1 MKKIIKLLI
10 LAGWTLTGTSCA
22 DLDIRSD
29 GRVSYKDIFSHYE
42 RTVNYYNNCTSHI
55 LSVGFTYDNSPLA
68 SFCDEAQD
76 ASDYADGNIS
86 NWYNGYTTSSYN
98 PLGDV
103 WAHYYTGF
111 ISAIRKW
118 LLMIFGK
125 WRKKVGRLR

>member
-55 LSVGFTYDNSPLA
+55 LSVGFTYDNSPLLLLSA
-68 SFCDEAQD
+68 MKRKMPVIMPTETFLTGTMD
-76 ASDYADGNIS
+76 
-86 NWYNGYTTSSYN
+86 T
-98 PLGDV
+98 PLPV
-103 WAHYYTGF
+103 IT
-111 ISAIRKW
+111 
-118 LLMIFGK
+118 L
-125 WRKKVGRLR
+125 